1 MSKKQSV
8 SKKYGLT
15 GISVLAVLSVVAAGA
30 VIAPPLLQS
39 MTAHAQS
46 HSTEGGGGQSG
57 GAKGGSGGKGG
68 SAGHDDSDSH
78 DDSEGHDSGSVIKG
92 KGCHAVTGTETGGSK
107 GGKGGKSGAE
117 EDGKK
122 GKGASGIAGTRPAWA
137 KEGIPEVEL
146 GRLNVARSPDQ
157 VLSRAYAEAM
167 ATYTPQMAEFY
178 KLSLSDMVQE
188 LSLNWDNVAIIDS
201 PLQNLAMLKETLN
214 GTQVLGGINAAD
226 TLMAAF
232 LGTASDKAV
241 PISTNTVI
249 AITTILGTPVSGA
262 AASKLAQDAE
272 TIRIAILAGHG

>member
-1 MSKKQSV
+1 MNKMQSASKKS
-8 SKKYGLT
+8 GWT
-15 GISVLAVLSVVAAGA
+15 GVSVLAVLSVVAAGA
-30 VIAPPLLQS
+30 VIAPPLLHS
-39 MTAHAQS
+39 MTAHAES
-46 HSTEGGGGQSG
+46 HSTEGEGGHSGGG
-57 GAKGGSGGKGG
+57 KGGNAGKGG
-68 SAGHDDSDSH
+68 SAGHDSESH

-92 KGCHAVTGTETGGSK
+92 KGSK
-107 GGKGGKSGAE
+107 GGNSGAE
-117 EDGKK
+117 GDGKK
-122 GKGASGIAGTRPAWA
+122 GKGTSGNAGTRPAWA

-178 KLSLSDMVQE
+178 KLSLNDMVQE

-214 GTQVLGGINAAD
+214 GTRVLGGINSAD

-232 LGTASDKAV
+232 LGTASDKTV

-262 AASKLAQDAE
+262 PASKLAQEAE